1 MRAVAI
7 PMAAFF
13 KFSHV
18 SEVFDPESPRE
29 YDDPVA

>member
-1 MRAVAI
+1 MRAVAN

-13 KFSHV
+13 RFSHV

-29 YDDPVA
+29 FDPVA